1 MPIADTE
8 EDEEEHTIQRWK
20 SKTPKDEEKER
31 EMNEV
36 HAFFFFFTFV
46 SLHHREKLLSPP
58 PPPSLLSLF
67 LFHHYQTTGKWLIRY
82 SRHLPLAFP
91 MASIPP
97 PGLKAAQWTWPSGV
111 LEEGQLA

>member
-36 HAFFFFFTFV
+36 HAFFFF
-46 SLHHREKLLSPP
+46 LLSFLSTTEKNFSLPP